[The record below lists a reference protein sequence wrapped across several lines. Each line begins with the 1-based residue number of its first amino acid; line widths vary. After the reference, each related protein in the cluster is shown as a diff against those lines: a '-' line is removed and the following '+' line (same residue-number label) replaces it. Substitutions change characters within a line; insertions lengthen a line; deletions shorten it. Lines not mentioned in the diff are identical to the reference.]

1 MALPEESDP
10 AVEFDSDEEQP
21 KESAPILEFDLNE
34 EKDKKKSGVIPTNST
49 AAKKKKKNPPNPPKK
64 GQSQTLKGS
73 EDIDG
78 QSNAKLEILDHE
90 KEDKEGVMD
99 DQDWNID
106 VPWNVDVPS
115 EIWKDPSLLVKG
127 EGAPQERLV
136 AVDESCREEMHSLL
150 RGRPEDVDE
159 AWVSS
164 WVDALMMEGETPL
177 QTLRCIAFNGMPQ
190 VCGAIDCEGGK
201 GLLILSK
208 VSSKHRLHF
217 VFQEQ
222 QQEIDAREEMYMNS
236 QSVSSLCGSAVISS
250 SEAALAQHSSTYKML
265 HRTIALEVEGNILL
279 AHTEM
284 RDLAKKTSNF
294 DTSSSHYSKA
304 QKPPCCVMCWPWCT
318 LPCPQLCSCP
328 GLSCCIVGE
337 AVSMEKGWGNRNSV
351 VFKRSFPCD
360 EETCEDKE
368 VTYTFPDSPGKKW
381 SGKEHRTSKTAQ
393 MHLLIILYRLPGS
406 ATAGKFTAWI
416 DPYHSVKSNARF
428 AHELSASAKV
438 DHAACDVSEPATLA
452 GIFAQQFQFFV
463 GSWFSSSSTS
473 SSRQSKTQDSIRPVL
488 LVVVL
493 LALALIVII
502 AIAFYYSGYSGY

>member
-1 MALPEESDP
+1 MALPKESHS
-10 AVEFDSDEEQP
+10 AVEFDSDEEKR
-21 KESAPILEFDLNE
+21 KESAPILEFDSNE
-34 EKDKKKSGVIPTNST
+34 ENGTKKSGVIPTNST
-49 AAKKKKKNPPNPPKK
+49 AAKKKKKNPPKK

-78 QSNAKLEILDHE
+78 QSNAKLEILDLE
-90 KEDKEGVMD
+90 KEGIMD

-127 EGAPQERLV
+127 KGAPQERLV

-150 RGRPEDVDE
+150 QGRPEDVDE

-208 VSSKHRLHF
+208 VNGSKHRLHF

-351 VFKRSFPCD
+351 IFKRSFPCD
-360 EETCEDKE
+360 EETCEEKE
-368 VTYTFPDSPGKKW
+368 VTYTFPESPGKKW
-381 SGKEHRTSKTAQ
+381 SGKEQRTSKTAQ

-473 SSRQSKTQDSIRPVL
+473 SSKQSRTQDSIRPCQVL

-493 LALALIVII
+493 LVLALIVII
-502 AIAFYYSGYSGY
+502 IAIVVNNSGYF